1 MRFSLTALMIKN
13 KMILLFRSSSDSII
27 NYMSLWSQGMN
38 LFNLESFFDP
48 QPLLDYELAVEDANQ
63 AII

>member
-1 MRFSLTALMIKN
+1 
-13 KMILLFRSSSDSII
+13 MILLFRSSSDSII